1 MNWERKALEH
11 IIASLVDQAIKFS
24 DFAEK
29 LKGLGIQL
37 NLDGTAYEILRGL
50 TGWQFLADN
59 IEAVKVGEISK
70 EDFVE
75 ACLEYMEARFNR

>member
-11 IIASLVDQAIKFS
+11 IIASLVDQDTKFS
-24 DFAEK
+24 DFTET

-50 TGWQFLADN
+50 TGWQFLAEN
-59 IEAVKVGEISK
+59 IEAVKVGELSK

-75 ACLEYMEARFNR
+75 ACFKYIESLV

>member
-1 MNWERKALEH
+1 MEH
-11 IIASLVDQAIKFS
+11 IIASLVDQDIKFT

-29 LKGLGIQL
+29 LKGLGIQS

-50 TGWQFLADN
+50 TGWQFLAEN

-70 EDFVE
+70 EDFIE
-75 ACLEYMEARFNR
+75 ACFEHIESRFNR

>member
-1 MNWERKALEH
+1 LT
-11 IIASLVDQAIKFS
+11 DQDIKFS
-24 DFAEK
+24 DFTEK

-50 TGWQFLADN
+50 TGWQFLAEN
-59 IEAVKVGEISK
+59 IEAVKVGELSK

-75 ACLEYMEARFNR
+75 ACFKYIEARV